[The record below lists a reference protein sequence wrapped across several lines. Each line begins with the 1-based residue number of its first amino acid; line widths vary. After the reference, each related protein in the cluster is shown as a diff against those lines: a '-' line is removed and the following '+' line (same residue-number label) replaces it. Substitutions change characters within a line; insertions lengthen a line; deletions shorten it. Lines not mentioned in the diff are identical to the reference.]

1 MGEGRENNCIWQKN
15 LPNGQQRALGSQ
27 SLAMD
32 SVPAVGNVEEAESFS
47 LQSQFGSVQVEK
59 GIPAPRWRWQ
69 GYRTDT
75 GSNSC
80 VLRQLLASST
90 SNFSKQSLKACGL

>member
-15 LPNGQQRALGSQ
+15 LPSGQQRALGSQ

-59 GIPAPRWRWQ
+59 GF
-69 GYRTDT
+69 
-75 GSNSC
+75 
-80 VLRQLLASST
+80 QLLGGGG
-90 SNFSKQSLKACGL
+90 KAPGPTQEATAAC